1 MRNNIFSGGGIKPQ
15 FVNLIY
21 QELMK
26 RKFVSLTDI
35 LVLYYN
41 RDKDYYNT
49 FTSSREIGYGELK
62 KAFSDVVRAI
72 EEVCP
77 GSISD
82 NGKKGKGTAKIYI
95 GDLDDPLGE
104 ERKHIVKKTLEE
116 YVAFCKSSASLLPTT
131 WFSSFFENTQL
142 LLDTNKEEREG
153 GSTISSSFEQ
163 ILTNIELL
171 PVLFNAIT
179 DKKVLTFSYHS
190 FGHPAYKLVFHPQF
204 LKEYNGR
211 WFVFGEA
218 EGQSYYP
225 YVVPI
230 DRICSTVETF
240 EEIDYIPAE
249 KGFYKSYF
257 NNIIGV
263 THERNSSVENV
274 VIRTKTEYQHGLMQ
288 TKPLHKSQE
297 ETKPYGEYDGE
308 CYGEIQL
315 TIEPNRELRGRILA
329 YGRYLEVMAPESLRE
344 EIQEEIKSL
353 SEQYSI

>member
-1 MRNNIFSGGGIKPQ
+1 MHNNIFAGDSTKSK
-15 FVNLIY
+15 FVKLIY

-26 RKFVSLTDI
+26 RKYVSLTDI
-35 LVLYYN
+35 MSLFKD
-41 RDKDYYNT
+41 RDKAYYDKHILT
-49 FTSSREIGYGELK
+49 KETGYGELK
-62 KAFSDVVRAI
+62 KAFPDVIHAI
-72 EEVCP
+72 ESICP
-77 GSISD
+77 GSISN
-82 NGKKGKGTAKIYI
+82 NGKYGKNKEWIYT
-95 GDLDDPLGE
+95 GELDDPLAE
-104 ERKHIVKKTLEE
+104 ERKHIVKKTLED
-116 YVAFCKSSASLLPTT
+116 YVTFCKSSAGLLPTT

-142 LLDTNKEEREG
+142 LLDTNKEEKEG
-153 GSTISSSFEQ
+153 EGTICSSLEQ
-163 ILTNIELL
+163 NLTNLELL
-171 PVLFNAIT
+171 PVFFNAIT
-179 DKKVLTFSYHS
+179 DKNVLTFSYHS
-190 FGHPAYKLVFHPQF
+190 FGHPPYKLVFHPQF

-230 DRICSTVETF
+230 DRVCSKVETF

-249 KGFYKSYF
+249 KGFYMSYF

-274 VIRTKTEYQHGLMQ
+274 VIRTKTEYQHGLML

-329 YGRYLEVMAPESLRE
+329 YGRYLEVMAPESFRK